1 MIDKPAHVTD
11 EAAALLHADTEAR
24 IHYILSKPWVHYPK
38 AKQIIELVH
47 GLGSRPRPTRMAS
60 IAVYGDSGMGKSMI
74 VGRFKRDVISLANPD
89 PTRTQNKFLVVELSS
104 GPGERR
110 LHSQILSALGAPHN
124 PRATIVALEQATLR
138 LLRAVGVQVLLIDE
152 IHNIIAGS
160 WREQRIVLNTL
171 RFLSN
176 EAQLSLVCFGITEA
190 REAINGDVQLARR
203 FDVITLPRWKA
214 NDEFQQLVLAII
226 RNFPLRQPS
235 VLTAAGL
242 KRILRV
248 TDGVTSKIFQL
259 LTEVAIDAIE
269 GGAERITDDAVEKWR
284 PLSEEEAAFQ

>member
-1 MIDKPAHVTD
+1 VIDKPAHVTD
-11 EAAALLHADTEAR
+11 EAGSLLHADDEAR
-24 IHYILSKPWVHYPK
+24 IRHILSKPWVHYAK
-38 AKQIIELVH
+38 AKQIVDLVH
-47 GLGSRPRPTRMAS
+47 GLLRYPRTTRMPS

-74 VGRFKRDVISLANPD
+74 VGRFRNDDTFFADADSENPQ
-89 PTRTQNKFLVVELSS
+89 RKFLVVELSG

-110 LHSQILSALGAPHN
+110 LYAQILTALGAPHN
-124 PRATIVALEQATLR
+124 PRAPIVGLEQATIR
-138 LLRAVGVQVLLIDE
+138 LLRAVGVQVLVIDE

-160 WREQRIVLNTL
+160 WREQRVLLNTL

-176 EAQLSLVCFGITEA
+176 EAKLSLVCFGITEA

-214 NDEFQQLVLAII
+214 NDDFQQLILAIV

-235 VLTAAGL
+235 LLTVVGL

-248 TDGVTSKIFQL
+248 TDGVTSKVFRL
-259 LTEVAIDAIE
+259 LNEVAIEAIE
-269 GGAERITDDAVEKWR
+269 TGIERLTDEAVEKWR
-284 PLSEEEAAFQ
+284 PVSEEEAAFQ

>member
-1 MIDKPAHVTD
+1 MP
-11 EAAALLHADTEAR
+11 
-24 IHYILSKPWVHYPK
+24 
-38 AKQIIELVH
+38 
-47 GLGSRPRPTRMAS
+47 S

-74 VGRFKRDVISLANPD
+74 VGRFKRDHTLPFEASSENA
-89 PTRTQNKFLVVELSS
+89 QGQFLVVELAG

-110 LHSQILSALGAPHN
+110 LYAQTLSALGAPPN
-124 PRATIVALEQATLR
+124 PRASIVGLEQTTIR

-160 WREQRIVLNTL
+160 WREQRVVLNTL

-176 EAQLSLVCFGITEA
+176 EVKLSLVCFGITEA

-214 NDEFQQLVLAII
+214 NEEFQQLVLAII

-235 VLTAAGL
+235 ILTARGL

-248 TDGVTSKIFQL
+248 TDGVTSKIFRL
-259 LTEVAIDAIE
+259 LNEIAIE
-269 GGAERITDDAVEKWR
+269 AIATGAERLTDEAVEKWR
-284 PLSEEEAAFQ
+284 PISEEETAFQ

>member
-1 MIDKPAHVTD
+1 MTNRAAHITD
-11 EAAALLHADTEAR
+11 QAAELLSASDEVR
-24 IHYILSKPWVHYPK
+24 IQYILSKPWIHYPK
-38 AKQIIELVH
+38 AKQIVDLIH
-47 GLGSRPRPTRMAS
+47 GLLIHPRTTRMPS

-74 VGRFKRDVISLANPD
+74 VGQFKRASLLSFEAND
-89 PTRTQNKFLVVELSS
+89 EKMQGKFLVVELAG

-110 LHSQILSALGAPHN
+110 LYAQILSALGAPHN
-124 PRATIVALEQATLR
+124 PRATIVGLEQTTIR
-138 LLRAVGVQVLLIDE
+138 LLRALDVQVLLIDE

-176 EAQLSLVCFGITEA
+176 EVKLSLVCFGIMEA

-226 RNFPLRQPS
+226 RNLPLRQPS
-235 VLTAAGL
+235 ILTAKGL
-242 KRILRV
+242 QHILRV
-248 TDGVTSKIFQL
+248 TDGVTSRIFRL
-259 LTEVAIDAIE
+259 LYEVAIEAIKTGTE
-269 GGAERITDDAVEKWR
+269 QLTDEAVDSWR
-284 PLSEEEAAFQ
+284 PISEEEAAIQ

>member
-11 EAAALLHADTEAR
+11 EAAALLDADTEAR
-24 IHYILSKPWVHYPK
+24 IRYILSKPWVHYPK

-47 GLGSRPRPTRMAS
+47 GLGSRPGPTRMAS

-74 VGRFKRDVISLANPD
+74 VGRFKHNVISLANPD
-89 PTRTQNKFLVVELSS
+89 PARTQNKFLVVELSS

-110 LHSQILSALGAPHN
+110 LYAQILSALGAPHN

-242 KRILRV
+242 KQILRV
-248 TDGVTSKIFQL
+248 TDGVTSKIFR
-259 LTEVAIDAIE
+259 TPD
-269 GGAERITDDAVEKWR
+269 
-284 PLSEEEAAFQ
+284 